1 MNIEVKIILLETNI
15 EIPMKHLLFFWVKK
29 GNESS

>member
-15 EIPMKHLLFFWVKK
+15 EIPMKHFLFWVEK